1 MKRSGFVCAALL
13 VIAAGVTGCAENPT
27 TQSATPAT
35 TSWKNAPAAATSTA
49 TKAAETAAAAAAAQV
64 VVDPSF
70 LKFDKMSAKLTPEHE
85 QQLISLLPKLKDAKV
100 ITLRGYCYKKD
111 IGNAKSAA
119 LARAV
124 SVEKFLVKQ
133 GISKKKLNR
142 RFNTEDAEHAVRIE
156 IGN

>member
-1 MKRSGFVCAALL
+1 MKRLGFVCAALV
-13 VIAAGVTGCAENPT
+13 VIATGVTGCAENPT
-27 TQSATPAT
+27 TQSAPAT

-49 TKAAETAAAAAAAQV
+49 TKAAETAAAATQA

-85 QQLISLLPKLKDAKV
+85 LQLMSLLPKLKEAKA

-119 LARAV
+119 LARAI

-133 GISKKKLNR
+133 GISKKKLTR

-156 IGN
+156 IGK

>member
-13 VIAAGVTGCAENPT
+13 VIATGVTGCAENPT
-27 TQSATPAT
+27 TQSAPAT
-35 TSWKNAPAAATSTA
+35 TSWKNAPVAATSTA
-49 TKAAETAAAAAAAQV
+49 TNAAETAAAATQA

-85 QQLISLLPKLKDAKV
+85 LQLMSLLPKLKEAKA

-133 GISKKKLNR
+133 GISKKKLTR

-156 IGN
+156 IGK

>member
-13 VIAAGVTGCAENPT
+13 VIAASVTGCAENPAT
-27 TQSATPAT
+27 PSATPS
-35 TSWKNAPAAATSTA
+35 TSWKHAPVETTSTV
-49 TKAAETAAAAAAAQV
+49 TKAAETAAAATQKA

-85 QQLISLLPKLKDAKV
+85 LQLMSLLPQLKEAKA

-124 SVEKFLVKQ
+124 NVEKFLVKQ
-133 GISKKKLNR
+133 GISKKKLSR
-142 RFNTEDAEHAVRIE
+142 RFNTEDAEHAVRVE
-156 IGN
+156 IGK

>member
-27 TQSATPAT
+27 TPSVTPS
-35 TSWKNAPAAATSTA
+35 TSWKNAPADAASTVI
-49 TKAAETAAAAAAAQV
+49 TTAETAAVATQAA
-64 VVDPSF
+64 VDPSF

-85 QQLISLLPKLKDAKV
+85 QQLMSLLPQLKEAKA

-119 LARAV
+119 LARAA
-124 SVEKFLVKQ
+124 SAERFLVKQ
-133 GISKKKLNR
+133 GISKKKFIR

-156 IGN
+156 ISK